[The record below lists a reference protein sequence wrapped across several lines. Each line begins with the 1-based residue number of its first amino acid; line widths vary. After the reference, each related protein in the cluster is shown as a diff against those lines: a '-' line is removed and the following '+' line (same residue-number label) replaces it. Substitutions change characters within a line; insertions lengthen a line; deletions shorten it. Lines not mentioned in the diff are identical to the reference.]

1 MRRKLS
7 PQRFRLA
14 LFLLVGVLAA
24 GIALTIDEFGLM
36 DSQEQSTV
44 DVRFGIRGS
53 QGPPKDV
60 RLVRVDDVTFGD
72 LQTRWPFSRRLYAQ
86 VVDQLHKA
94 GAKVIAFDIQITE
107 PSKNPADDFA
117 LYLAAGRARNVV
129 FSTTEVNKQGG
140 TAVLGGDANLRKIH
154 AIAGN
159 TLFPIDAGGV
169 IRHMTPEVDG
179 LRSFAMTAAEW
190 ATGRA
195 IASRHF
201 PSDGAWI
208 DYVGPPGT
216 VPGQSFSHVLHGQ
229 FPKDYFRGKVV
240 VVGPTAPSLQDVHAT
255 SASGDELMD
264 GPEVQANAIWTAMNG
279 FPLKSI
285 AGWVNPLVIL
295 LMALIAPLA
304 TLRFSPFRALLIA
317 VVAAAVYAVLAQ
329 VAFNHGRVIDFVH
342 PLVALGVSAVGCV
355 AVGSILEAFERERM
369 RDLFGRF
376 VPEQVV
382 DEVLAQAN
390 DGGYLGGKLRLCT
403 MMFTDLR
410 GFTTFSE
417 ARAADEV
424 IDILNYYFGE
434 ISQAVFD
441 HGGTLVSYLGDGMM
455 SVFGA
460 PLEQEDHADR
470 AVAAAREILTERL
483 PRVNEWIREQ
493 GYGEGFR
500 MGVGLNSGTIMTG
513 NIGSERRMEY
523 TTIGDPVNT
532 ASRLEGMTKG
542 TPFPLFMSDT
552 TRELLHEDPEDL
564 VYVAEL
570 EVRGRQEKVKVWSL
584 RGVTAVATA
593 PAQTPPDSVPAI
605 VPTS

>member
-1 MRRKLS
+1 M
-7 PQRFRLA
+7 
-14 LFLLVGVLAA
+14 G
-24 GIALTIDEFGLM
+24 
-36 DSQEQSTV
+36 
-44 DVRFGIRGS
+44 
-53 QGPPKDV
+53 
-60 RLVRVDDVTFGD
+60 
-72 LQTRWPFSRRLYAQ
+72 
-86 VVDQLHKA
+86 
-94 GAKVIAFDIQITE
+94 GA
-107 PSKNPADDFA
+107 
-117 LYLAAGRARNVV
+117 
-129 FSTTEVNKQGG
+129 
-140 TAVLGGDANLRKIH
+140 
-154 AIAGN
+154 
-159 TLFPIDAGGV
+159 
-169 IRHMTPEVDG
+169 
-179 LRSFAMTAAEW
+179 
-190 ATGRA
+190 
-195 IASRHF
+195 
-201 PSDGAWI
+201 
-208 DYVGPPGT
+208 
-216 VPGQSFSHVLHGQ
+216 
-229 FPKDYFRGKVV
+229 
-240 VVGPTAPSLQDVHAT
+240 
-255 SASGDELMD
+255 
-264 GPEVQANAIWTAMNG
+264 EVQANAIWTAMHG
-279 FPLKSI
+279 FPLRSI
-285 AGWVNPLVIL
+285 PGWLNVIL
-295 LMALIAPLA
+295 ILLLAMVAPLA

-317 VVAAAVYAVLAQ
+317 ALAGIVYVVLAQ
-329 VAFNHGRVIDFVH
+329 VAFNRGRVVDIVH
-342 PLVALGVSAVGCV
+342 PLVALAVSAVGCV
-355 AVGSILEAFERERM
+355 AVGSVLEAFERERM

-390 DGGYLGGKLRLCT
+390 DGGYLGGKLRECT

-470 AVAAAREILTERL
+470 AVAAARDILNDRL

-584 RGVTAVATA
+584 RGTTGAAPA
-593 PAQTPPDSVPAI
+593 PAQAAEEPPDSVPAAM
-605 VPTS
+605 PTT

>member
-1 MRRKLS
+1 MRKSLH
-7 PQRFRLA
+7 RFRLGM
-14 LFLLVGVLAA
+14 FLAVGLIAA
-24 GIALTIDEFGLM
+24 GVAFTIDEFGLM
-36 DSQEQSTV
+36 SSQEQSTV
-44 DVRFGIRGS
+44 DVRFGIRGPL
-53 QGPPKDV
+53 GPPADV
-60 RLVRVDDVTFGD
+60 RVVKIDDVTFGD
-72 LQTRWPFSRRLYAQ
+72 LKARWPFPRRLHAQ
-86 VVDQLHKA
+86 VIDQLHKA
-94 GAKVIAFDIQITE
+94 GAKVIAFDVQFTE
-107 PSKNPADDFA
+107 PTDQRDDLA
-117 LYLAAGRARNVV
+117 LYNAAGRARNLV
-129 FSTTEVNKQGG
+129 FSTTEVNAHGG
-140 TAVLGGDANLRKIH
+140 SDVLGGDANLKPIH
-154 AIAGN
+154 AVAANALIP
-159 TLFPIDAGGV
+159 TDAGGV
-169 IRHMTPEVDG
+169 IRRFLYQVDG
-179 LRSFAMTAAEW
+179 LKSFAVTVAER
-190 ATGRA
+190 ATGKA
-195 IASRHF
+195 IDSKALHG
-201 PSDGAWI
+201 GAWI
-208 DYVGPPGT
+208 DYSGPPGT
-216 VPGQSFSHVLHGQ
+216 VPSISFSRVMQGR
-229 FPKDYFRGKVV
+229 FPKDFFRGKVV
-240 VVGPTAPSLQDVHAT
+240 VVGPTAPSLQDVHPT
-255 SASGDELMD
+255 SISGGELM
-264 GPEVQANAIWTAMNG
+264 GGAEVQANAIWTAMHG
-279 FPLKSI
+279 FPLKSVSTWI
-285 AGWVNPLVIL
+285 DRLIIL
-295 LMALIAPLA
+295 LLALIAPLA
-304 TLRFSPFRALLIA
+304 TLRFSPFRSLLVA
-317 VVAAAVYAVLAQ
+317 VVGGALFAVLTQ
-329 VAFNHGRVIDFVH
+329 VAFNHGRVLDLVH
-342 PLVALGVSAVGCV
+342 PLVALGISAVGTV
-355 AVGSILEAFERERM
+355 GVGSVLEAFERERM

-382 DEVLAQAN
+382 DEVLAQAGE
-390 DGGYLGGKLRLCT
+390 GGHLGGKLRVCT

-417 ARAADEV
+417 SRPADEV

-552 TRELLHEDPEDL
+552 TRELMQADPEDL

-584 RGVTAVATA
+584 RGIVAPAAA
-593 PAQTPPDSVPAI
+593 PAQAPDALPAA
-605 VPTS
+605 VPTA